1 MALGYESYMTH
12 WIKACKDKDLEGLS
26 SLLADDFVWSNMFT
40 DFEEGRNG
48 TLEWCKETDLC
59 PGFGELLYQ
68 NDEVLVATHSIDDTS
83 NEPSNIIFIA
93 KFNSNK
99 IVKTHYHIRA
109 IDK

>member
-68 NDEVLVATHSIDDTS
+68 NDEVLVATHSVDDPS
-83 NEPSNIIFIA
+83 DVPSNVMFIA
-93 KFNSNK
+93 KFDSNNM
-99 IVKTHYHIRA
+99 VKSHHHIR
-109 IDK
+109 DFDR